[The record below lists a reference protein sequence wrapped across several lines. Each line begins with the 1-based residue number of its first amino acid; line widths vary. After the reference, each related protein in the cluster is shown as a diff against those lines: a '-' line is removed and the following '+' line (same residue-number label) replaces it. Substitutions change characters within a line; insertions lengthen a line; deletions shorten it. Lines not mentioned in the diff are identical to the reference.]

1 MRGCVMSPTSGT
13 ASRTGVYAVRSERT
27 MTPSSMRHDP
37 VYISKVS
44 ARPVSHGNNRLLPEK
59 SIASARARSKCRF
72 WSATVHRRESRT
84 TSLRPQSMHKIAPRS
99 RSRCTGLKTSS
110 AAGIQSVAGSGPETD
125 QQAAL
130 PTLSGP
136 LRDQMVGTGFVE
148 GEGARRSRLPVLH
161 DESTG
166 R

>member
-1 MRGCVMSPTSGT
+1 MRGCVKSPTSGT
-13 ASRTGVYAVRSERT
+13 ASRTGVYDVRSEST
-27 MTPSSMRHDP
+27 MAPSSMRHDP
-37 VYISKVS
+37 VDRLTLSP
-44 ARPVSHGNNRLLPEK
+44 RPFNRGQDQLLPKK
-59 SIASARARSKCRF
+59 SIASARARSKCSF

-99 RSRCTGLKTSS
+99 RSRCTVHKHSS
-110 AAGIQSVAGSGPETD
+110 ATRDRQLDGLGPETD

-136 LRDQMVGTGFVE
+136 LRDQLVGTGSVE
-148 GEGARRSRLPVLH
+148 GEGARLLRLPVSR
-161 DESTG
+161 DESIG